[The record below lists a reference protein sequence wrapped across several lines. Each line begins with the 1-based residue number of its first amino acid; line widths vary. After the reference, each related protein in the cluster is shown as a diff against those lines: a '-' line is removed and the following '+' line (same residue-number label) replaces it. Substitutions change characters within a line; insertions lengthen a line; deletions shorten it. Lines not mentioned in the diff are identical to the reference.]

1 MLACNIINE
10 MSWHC
15 GKHTV
20 ATLNNFHLI
29 ENYANPY
36 DIMQS
41 LWLVMMTI
49 ISLEFRIQC
58 NGLAGRITDKSH
70 LQLT

>member
-15 GKHTV
+15 GKHIV
-20 ATLNNFHLI
+20 ATLNVLSAFEIYFPCRNNFHLI

-41 LWLVMMTI
+41 LWL
-49 ISLEFRIQC
+49 
-58 NGLAGRITDKSH
+58 AGRIADKSQ
-70 LQLT
+70 LQLA